1 MDDRSPPRQALD
13 HATPRHRDT
22 ATAVVLPD
30 FAKAVRILV
39 VAEAANPEL
48 TSVPLVGWSMFQA
61 LARRCDA
68 HLVTELRNAP
78 AVARAGLPAAA
89 WTPIDNRLLQGSA
102 WHLAKWL
109 RRGNTSLGWS
119 LYTGLATLVHPGFE
133 AAVWR
138 RFGREIRAGRWDV
151 VHRVTPVTPVA
162 PSPLATWCRRAGVPF
177 VAGPVNGGWPWPRQF
192 PELAAAEGDRF
203 RDLRAL
209 ARLMPGRARAWR
221 DAAAVLGG
229 SRRVLAEL
237 APWARGR
244 RFLLAEN
251 AIDPQRIPPSPPRP
265 RPPGAPLRLAFV
277 GRLVPLKGVDLLL
290 EAAAP
295 LLRSGQA
302 SLLLIGDG
310 PQRAALTALATRL
323 GINAQVE
330 FAGHLPH
337 DAVAA
342 RLADAHVFAFPSLR
356 EFGGGAVLEAMAC
369 GLAPVVVDY
378 GGPPELLPPG
388 GGIAVPLGP
397 RAALIAAFGAAL
409 TGLAD
414 DEGKRL
420 GMAHLAFAHA
430 WARFTWDAKAA
441 QLLTLYAWL
450 LHRGARPGWDL
461 QHAAGG

>member
-1 MDDRSPPRQALD
+1 MNGAP
-13 HATPRHRDT
+13 T
-22 ATAVVLPD
+22 A
-30 FAKAVRILV
+30 AKPLRLLV

-48 TSVPLVGWSMFQA
+48 TSVPLVGWSMYQA
-61 LARRCDA
+61 LARCCDA

-78 AVARAGLPAAA
+78 AVARTGLPASA
-89 WTPIDNRLLQGSA
+89 WTAIDNRLRQGSA

-119 LYTGLATLVHPGFE
+119 LYTGLATLAHPGFE
-133 AAVWR
+133 RAVWR

-209 ARLMPGRARAWR
+209 ARLMPGRARSWR

-237 APWARGR
+237 APWTRGR

-251 AIDPQRIPPSPPRP
+251 AIDPLRIPPCPPRP
-265 RPPGAPLRLAFV
+265 RPPGTPLRLAFV
-277 GRLVPLKGVDLLL
+277 GRLVPLKGVDLVL

-295 LLRSGQA
+295 LLRAGQA

-310 PQRAALTALATRL
+310 PQRSRLVDLATRL
-323 GINAQVE
+323 GASAQVE

-342 RLADAHVFAFPSLR
+342 RLAEAHVFAFPSLR

-388 GGIAVPLGP
+388 GGIAVPLAP
-397 RAALIAAFGAAL
+397 RAELIVAFGAAL
-409 TGLAD
+409 SRLAG
-414 DEGKRL
+414 DEAERL
-420 GMAHLAFAHA
+420 GMAQVAFAHA
-430 WARFTWDAKAA
+430 WSRFTWDAKAG
-441 QLLTLYAWL
+441 QLMSLYAWL
-450 LHRGARPGWDL
+450 LGRGGRPRWDL
-461 QHAAGG
+461 QRAENG